1 MRKKNEIIEEQIE
14 LETPIST
21 VSADETAVLDTQ
33 NLDLGETEEN
43 IVVEEGAEESTETL
57 DMTPLTDWE
66 KFDALERELEEEKS
80 RKRRE
85 RRERK
90 NSPTYKKKKHVGM
103 KFRRIF
109 GNTVGQIVL
118 TVLSILW
125 IIPLFYLFVQSFRKE
140 PGAWS
145 PTFFPQ
151 EWTFDNYI
159 RLFTETEFPR
169 WYGNTLIIAICSCVI
184 TTLFVLAVAYAFS
197 RIKFKARK
205 PIMNIMLILGMFPG
219 FMSMTAVYFLLKI
232 LLPGYYQSH
241 LSLIIVYS
249 AGAAMSYYVAKGFFD
264 TVPKSL
270 DEAARIDG
278 ASRCRTFFQVILPL
292 SKSIIIYT
300 ILISFVAP
308 WCDYIFVSYIM
319 AGVPDVGMYTVSLG
333 MYKWLEREMIQQYF
347 TTFCAAAVI
356 VATPIT
362 ALFMFL
368 QKYYVQGVT
377 GGAVK
382 G

>member
-1 MRKKNEIIEEQIE
+1 MSNQTKNENYAVESKQKLTNWEKIDHLEAE
-14 LETPIST
+14 LEKN
-21 VSADETAVLDTQ
+21 TQ
-33 NLDLGETEEN
+33 
-43 IVVEEGAEESTETL
+43 
-57 DMTPLTDWE
+57 
-66 KFDALERELEEEKS
+66 KK
-80 RKRRE
+80 KRRG
-85 RRERK
+85 
-90 NSPTYKKKKHVGM
+90 GM
-103 KFRRIF
+103 KFKRIF
-109 GNTVGQIVL
+109 GETVGQIVL
-118 TVLSILW
+118 TVLSIIW
-125 IIPLFYLFVQSFRKE
+125 IIPLIYLLIQSFRKE

-151 EWTFDNYI
+151 QWTLDNYK
-159 RLFTETEFPR
+159 RLFTETKFLQ
-169 WYGNTLIIAICSCVI
+169 WYGNTLVIAICSCII
-184 TTLFVLAVAYAFS
+184 TALFVLSVAYAFS
-197 RIKFKARK
+197 RMKFKARK
-205 PIMNIMLILGMFPG
+205 PMMNVMLILGMFPG
-219 FMSMTAVYFLLKI
+219 FMSMSAVYFLLKVI
-232 LLPGYYQSH
+232 LPNNYQSH

-249 AGAAMSYYVAKGFFD
+249 AGAALSYYIAKGFFD
-264 TVPKSL
+264 TVPKAL

-278 ASRCRTFFQVILPL
+278 ASRFRTFYKVILPL

-300 ILISFVAP
+300 ILISFIAP

-362 ALFMFL
+362 VLFMWL
-368 QKYYVQGVT
+368 QKYYVEGVT